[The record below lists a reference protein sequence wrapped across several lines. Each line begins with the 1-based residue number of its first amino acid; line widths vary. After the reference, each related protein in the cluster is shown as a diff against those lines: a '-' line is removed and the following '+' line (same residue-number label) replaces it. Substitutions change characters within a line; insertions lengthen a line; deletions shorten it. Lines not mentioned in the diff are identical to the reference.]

1 MNVLV
6 IGAHPDDETIGVGG
20 TITKHLQNGDKV
32 HIILF
37 SVGHK
42 PIQPKLKEQAYEA
55 LKVFGINKNNLNW
68 LNCKSGQFE
77 LDSKLKVNS
86 KLAKLVSKIKPKIVY
101 THFYGDTHQDHRFV
115 FDSTMVVCRPSH
127 QIRGTKTKN
136 TWAGVEKIL
145 CYEVPGTTNWS
156 GRLNESFNPTEYNV
170 ISDKHL
176 QKKIQAYSCYKD
188 EVRPGNHPRSIN
200 SLKTVARFRG
210 NSVSVDF
217 AEAFVLIRNIMHEY

>member
-20 TITKHLQNGDKV
+20 TIIKHLQNGDKV

-101 THFYGDTHQDHRFV
+101 TTPSNDISKDHLTIHECTLV
-115 FDSTMVVCRPSH
+115 ATRPHTNNVKQVLS
-127 QIRGTKTKN
+127 
-136 TWAGVEKIL
+136 
-145 CYEVPGTTNWS
+145 YEVPGPVKTT
-156 GRLNESFNPTEYNV
+156 FTPNV
-170 ISDKHL
+170 YENISKEFPYKINAF
-176 QKKIQAYSCYKD
+176 KKYKS
-188 EVRPGNHPRSIN
+188 EIEKFPHYRSIEALEML
-200 SLKTVARFRG
+200 SKKRG
-210 NSVSVDF
+210 IEAGFSK
-217 AEAFVLIRNIMHEY
+217 AEAFQLISWYRDD

>member
-20 TITKHLQNGDKV
+20 TIIKHLQNGDKV

-55 LKVFGINKNNLNW
+55 LKVFGINKNNLNC

-86 KLAKLVSKIKPKIVY
+86 KLSKLVSKIKPKIVY
-101 THFYGDTHQDHRFV
+101 THFYGDNHQDHRFV
-115 FDSTMVVCRPSH
+115 FDSTMVV
-127 QIRGTKTKN
+127 
-136 TWAGVEKIL
+136 
-145 CYEVPGTTNWS
+145 
-156 GRLNESFNPTEYNV
+156 
-170 ISDKHL
+170 
-176 QKKIQAYSCYKD
+176 
-188 EVRPGNHPRSIN
+188 
-200 SLKTVARFRG
+200 
-210 NSVSVDF
+210 
-217 AEAFVLIRNIMHEY
+217 